1 MVPEQ
6 VIALLTNDNIDLC
19 CVAIEKAA
27 MDRAMADVDEGFS
40 VAFEA
45 RRRHR
50 EVCKLCFRQDDS
62 L

>member
-6 VIALLTNDNIDLC
+6 VIALLTNENIDLC

-27 MDRAMADVDEGFS
+27 MDRAMADVDEGFTA
-40 VAFEA
+40 AFET

-50 EVCKLCFRQDDS
+50 EVGHFCFQT
-62 L
+62 